1 MRSTLA
7 CVLSV
12 HVTGVSALAAASAR
26 AWSISPASVSHAA
39 LARRTLVATP
49 PPSAARAVAPAMEE
63 APFWDNMQRYAT
75 FAVTSMSGLVLGLLQ
90 PIFSLFGRTRLTQG
104 IGVSLL
110 IGVLAFFYATLQAM
124 QLPVEMVQDTA
135 DVPMNEMM
143 LDLYGR

>member
-1 MRSTLA
+1 
-7 CVLSV
+7 
-12 HVTGVSALAAASAR
+12 
-26 AWSISPASVSHAA
+26 
-39 LARRTLVATP
+39 
-49 PPSAARAVAPAMEE
+49 MEE